1 MRLFKERFTMSVTYL
16 GAAILGAVTGVL
28 IVSSVFNMYALL
40 SFPVIGAVIK
50 VGIVGAFLIVICAL
64 IIEFINWLI
73 VEPYR
78 NQKRLEADVKRETEG
93 PVE

>member
-1 MRLFKERFTMSVTYL
+1 MFKQRFTTAATYL
-16 GAAILGAVTGVL
+16 GAALLGAVTGAL
-28 IVSSVFNMYALL
+28 IVSSVFSMYALL

-50 VGIVGAFLIVICAL
+50 VGIVGAFLIVICAVA
-64 IIEFINWLI
+64 IEFINWLI

-78 NQKRLEADVKRETEG
+78 NHKRIQADVKRETEG

>member
-1 MRLFKERFTMSVTYL
+1 MFKERFTMAVTYL
-16 GAAILGAVTGVL
+16 SAALLGAVTGVL

-40 SFPVIGAVIK
+40 SFPVIGAIIK
-50 VGIVGAFLIVICAL
+50 VGIVGIFLIGICAL
-64 IIEFINWLI
+64 IIEFVNWLI

-78 NQKRLEADVKRETEG
+78 NHKRIQADAKRETEG

>member
-1 MRLFKERFTMSVTYL
+1 MFKERFTMAVTYL
-16 GAAILGAVTGVL
+16 SAALLGAVTGVL
-28 IVSSVFNMYALL
+28 IVSSVFSMYALL

-50 VGIVGAFLIVICAL
+50 VGIVGAFLIVICAAV
-64 IIEFINWLI
+64 IEFINWLI

-78 NQKRLEADVKRETEG
+78 NHKRLEADAKRETGG

>member
-1 MRLFKERFTMSVTYL
+1 MFKERLSRTIAYLIAFLLLVSGGYAVYWLFTL
-16 GAAILGAVTGVL
+16 
-28 IVSSVFNMYALL
+28 
-40 SFPVIGAVIK
+40 P
-50 VGIVGAFLIVICAL
+50 IVGALFKAVIVVFLIGGLCAL

-78 NQKRLEADVKRETEG
+78 NHKRIQADTKRETEG